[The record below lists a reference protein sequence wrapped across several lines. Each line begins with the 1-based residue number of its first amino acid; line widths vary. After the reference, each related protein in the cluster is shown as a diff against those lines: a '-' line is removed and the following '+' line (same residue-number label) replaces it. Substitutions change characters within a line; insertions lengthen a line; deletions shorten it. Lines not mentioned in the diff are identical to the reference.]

1 MKYLREKNH
10 RQMHCGPED
19 DVRRSEYSPLMSMC
33 HAVGQMVGWVMA
45 LLTEIRSYSAFRVR
59 NYFEKYI

>member
-1 MKYLREKNH
+1 
-10 RQMHCGPED
+10 MHCGPED